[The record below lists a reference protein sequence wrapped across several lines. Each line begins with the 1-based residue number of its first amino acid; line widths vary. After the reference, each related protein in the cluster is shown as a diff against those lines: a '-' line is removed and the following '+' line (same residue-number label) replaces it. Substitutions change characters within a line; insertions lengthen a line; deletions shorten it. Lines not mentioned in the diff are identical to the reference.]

1 MCYSLT
7 NLALT
12 YNLYIMTTNRLMWL
26 LAALLLTTQLSA
38 KPKWQDRYQHDQ
50 FKVADRT
57 CIVIHPTG
65 EKNGRWIV
73 RPAFLGAFPSVD
85 ERMLEL
91 GFTVAYCDVTHEYA
105 NPQAKRDF
113 EAFYHEARQR
123 YGLHEKFIIEGFSR
137 GGFFALSY
145 AIDHPEQIEK
155 IYVDAPV
162 CDLESW
168 PSKEQEKLY
177 ADAIRRWEEAGG
189 DFAEGHDYPIRHF
202 QTIHD
207 AKIPVI
213 VCYGGADDIVPYEEN
228 FGRIA
233 AEYRRIR
240 KIAKPECGHHP
251 HSLENPRKIVRFLK
265 RR

>member
-1 MCYSLT
+1 MK
-7 NLALT
+7 N
-12 YNLYIMTTNRLMWL
+12 
-26 LAALLLTTQLSA
+26 LLLTLCALLVCAGAMA
-38 KPKWQDRYQHDQ
+38 KPKWQDRYAHDQ
-50 FKVADRT
+50 FRVADRT

-85 ERMLEL
+85 ERLLEL

-105 NPQAKRDF
+105 NPQAKREF
-113 EAFYHEARQR
+113 EEFYHEARRR
-123 YGLHEKFIIEGFSR
+123 YALNEKFIIEGFSR

-168 PSKEQEKLY
+168 PSKKEEKLY
-177 ADAIRRWEEAGG
+177 RDAVRRWQEAGG
-189 DFAEGHDYPIRHF
+189 DFGEGHDYPIRHY
-202 QTIHD
+202 QKIVD

-213 VCYGGADDIVPYEEN
+213 VCYGGSDEIVPYEEN
-228 FGRIA
+228 FGRINA
-233 AEYRRIR
+233 LHKRRIR
-240 KIAKPECGHHP
+240 TIAKPECGHHP
-251 HSLENPRKIVRFLK
+251 HSLDNPRKIVRFLK